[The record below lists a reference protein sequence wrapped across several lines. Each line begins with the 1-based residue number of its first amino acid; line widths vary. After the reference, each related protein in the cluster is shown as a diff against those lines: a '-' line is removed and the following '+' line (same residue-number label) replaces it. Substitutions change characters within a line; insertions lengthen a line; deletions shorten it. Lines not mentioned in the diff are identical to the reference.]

1 MQIKVLH
8 TARQADAISEL
19 VEILRHNVVRWED
32 SREQASE
39 FAERVVPLILGHAKI
54 KDAIGH

>member
-1 MQIKVLH
+1 MQKENAH

-19 VEILRHNVVRWED
+19 VELLRHNVVRWKD

-39 FAERVVPLILGHAKI
+39 FAERVVPLILAHAKI